1 VRAQRDWLGLWSA
14 EPGSPGPTPR
24 YCVST
29 QIAGDFHDI
38 MHALGENSL
47 VLGREREIA
56 EYALCRPAV
65 GADVLG
71 ERYFQL
77 WASLCCRQRPRRVTC
92 LCPGNHG

>member
-29 QIAGDFHDI
+29 QVAGDFHDI

-47 VLGREREIA
+47 VPGRERE
-56 EYALCRPAV
+56 LPNTCSPA
-65 GADVLG
+65 
-71 ERYFQL
+71 
-77 WASLCCRQRPRRVTC
+77 QRLLSYRRRT
-92 LCPGNHG
+92 